1 VRLPDGT
8 SRRVQKVTGAEFAP
22 GTTVVYHTGGGGG
35 WGNPLHRDPAAVLN
49 DVIQGYVSPAAARD
63 DYGVL
68 LTADGRAVDAAATT
82 RLRERLREGGGEWDP
97 SGEAQ
102 EWQA

>member
-1 VRLPDGT
+1 
-8 SRRVQKVTGAEFAP
+8 
-22 GTTVVYHTGGGGG
+22 
-35 WGNPLHRDPAAVLN
+35 
-49 DVIQGYVSPAAARD
+49 VSPAAARD